1 MTEAITLTAPGIE
14 AVILTYGATLHRLR
28 VRDASGRMGDV
39 LIGSDAPRRSRGFRG
54 ATIGRFANRIRD
66 ARYPAPDGGADWVTL
81 AANDGPHCLHG
92 GPDGFDRRD
101 WRVTAQSGGETTLD
115 LTSPEGDQGFPGELR
130 ATATFALAAPATLT
144 VTYTA
149 TTTRPCPVS
158 LTSHGFFN
166 LSGGGPIA
174 GHRLTI
180 PADRYL
186 PSLSAEPAPVSGD
199 FDFRAGRAIPPGI
212 DHCFC
217 PDPGA
222 PTHLDDP
229 ARGLRMTLTSDQP
242 GLQVFVPP
250 SGDAVCLEPQAWP
263 DAPNRPDYPGAILWP
278 GQHYR
283 HQIRLSFSTKAAP

>member
-14 AVILTYGATLHRLR
+14 AVILPYGATLHRLR
-28 VRDASGRMGDV
+28 VRYASGRMGDV

-101 WRVTAQSGGETTLD
+101 WRVTAQSGG
-115 LTSPEGDQGFPGELR
+115 
-130 ATATFALAAPATLT
+130 
-144 VTYTA
+144 
-149 TTTRPCPVS
+149 
-158 LTSHGFFN
+158 
-166 LSGGGPIA
+166 GPIA

-186 PSLSAEPAPVSGD
+186 PSLSADPAPVSGD

-263 DAPNRPDYPGAILWP
+263 DAPNRPDYPGAILRP